1 MLFSFLVA
9 IFLVINRD
17 RSVEQQGRMRLFDFL
32 KRKRMPPTID
42 MASQAADFVRA
53 FSHPS
58 APIDA
63 AGLTYSEESLQLVD
77 RVLEDF
83 YRRQAVLPDDLH
95 FLASAY
101 VFETARRQFGGG
113 YHRGDARQG
122 SSASADVEGYMH
134 HGRGVGGQLV
144 LPQRRAPSASRSLAN

>member
-1 MLFSFLVA
+1 
-9 IFLVINRD
+9 
-17 RSVEQQGRMRLFDFL
+17 MRLFDFL

-83 YRRQAVLPDDLH
+83 YRRQAVL
-95 FLASAY
+95 
-101 VFETARRQFGGG
+101 RRF
-113 YHRGDARQG
+113 AL
-122 SSASADVEGYMH
+122 SCVCICF
-134 HGRGVGGQLV
+134 
-144 LPQRRAPSASRSLAN
+144 